1 MPRSVVRIHPES
13 LILLSS
19 AVERTTVN
27 RLVPG
32 SNPGEGVVIIFIMTK
47 PTKDDILDM
56 LEQNEYDYH
65 VLPHYGLISD
75 WYVRY
80 WELHNLIYTYINDE
94 SEH

>member
-1 MPRSVVRIHPES
+1 MLTVTEKNIIPLRTAVVH
-13 LILLSS
+13 L
-19 AVERTTVN
+19 TVN
-27 RLVPG
+27 EQVPG
-32 SNPGEGVVIIFIMTK
+32 SNPGEGVVITFIMTK

>member
-1 MPRSVVRIHPES
+1 
-13 LILLSS
+13 
-19 AVERTTVN
+19 
-27 RLVPG
+27 
-32 SNPGEGVVIIFIMTK
+32 MTK

>member
-1 MPRSVVRIHPES
+1 MLTVTEKNIIPLRTAVVH
-13 LILLSS
+13 L
-19 AVERTTVN
+19 TVN
-27 RLVPG
+27 EQVPG